1 MKIGIPAE
9 TRPGETRVAATPET
23 VKKLVAAK
31 HQVVVQAG
39 AGVAASI
46 TDEAY
51 AAAGRCDTFEEYRR
65 VCGVVQGLNYAENI
79 IEDLVQKMEK
89 SDD

>member
-1 MKIGIPAE
+1 LSDYKLLALI
-9 TRPGETRVAATPET
+9 
-23 VKKLVAAK
+23 VKEIQKLK
-31 HQVVVQAG
+31 QER
-39 AGVAASI
+39 
-46 TDEAY
+46 EAY
-51 AAAGRCDTFEEYRR
+51 AAAGRCDTIEEYRR

>member
-1 MKIGIPAE
+1 MSDYKLLALI
-9 TRPGETRVAATPET
+9 
-23 VKKLVAAK
+23 VKEIQKLK
-31 HQVVVQAG
+31 QER
-39 AGVAASI
+39 
-46 TDEAY
+46 EAY
-51 AAAGRCDTFEEYRR
+51 TAAGRCDTLEEYRR